1 MSEEAKQP
9 DPPLDPTKPRR
20 TKMRKSLVLTTQIV
34 VGTGAAMV
42 LVGSLTTP
50 TLGSTRSA
58 RLIWEARQ
66 RQTERE
72 LAGDSRRANR
82 EEIKTDTDDG
92 TSRIMVPSN
101 DPPRGGT

>member
-9 DPPLDPTKPRR
+9 DPPDPTKPRR
-20 TKMRKSLVLTTQIV
+20 KKMRKSLALTTQIV
-34 VGTGAAMV
+34 VGTGAAIV

-72 LAGDSRRANR
+72 LAGNSRG
-82 EEIKTDTDDG
+82 DDARIE
-92 TSRIMVPSN
+92 TSTHDETPRTMVPSE
-101 DPPRGGT
+101 DHPRGGT